1 MAMDWQV
8 VYMLL
13 VLLAMF
19 ALAGLF
25 AHAWQFRR
33 IAAAR
38 PFFAFCITGFG
49 WALCIGMMAVVAP
62 EKALFWLQCK
72 YLFIGLTPVGAF
84 LFVLAFTGRTAW
96 LAWPR
101 VALLLLIPLL
111 TQLIV
116 WRADLQP
123 LMLHKVQFARLD
135 SLTYISSVAFGP
147 YYWLFTGYGYLL
159 IFSSV
164 FLVLTSFWHSGELL
178 HRQGGFIVLGLL
190 MPLLSNVLLITGI
203 VGYQYDP
210 LPVGLALSAGMFWL
224 AMLRHRLFSL
234 LPVVRNRVLDS
245 VTDGILVLDTRGQVL
260 DSNRA
265 FRRITG
271 LEQSGSSGRTIQ
283 DCFAQTPTFLAALPQ
298 AMAASSNKT
307 LSQFQLAA
315 RDYALSSTALTDDQG
330 RTIGHAVVLHD
341 ISERLLLEASLRER
355 NRELEKAYQAL
366 DEVSRSDPL
375 TGLRNRRFVMQHIE
389 RDLQRCNERYQ
400 AWQGFAGMRPPE
412 ASDLIVFLLD
422 LDHFKRVND
431 QYGHVAGDEVL
442 RQVRARLQRVFR
454 EDDYLVRWGG
464 EEFLIVARQVD
475 REQAPLLAERL
486 RLAFSQDAFT
496 LPSGD
501 LLQQTCSVGFACYP
515 FLPHA
520 PQALNW
526 QQVIDLADQALYLA
540 KKAERNTWRGL
551 EALAQVDQQ
560 QLSSALAQGMQH
572 AVELDLIRVI
582 ALPPA

>member
-13 VLLAMF
+13 VLSAMF
-19 ALAGLF
+19 ALAGLV

-33 IAAAR
+33 IAAAP
-38 PFFAFCITGFG
+38 PFYAFCISGFG
-49 WALCIGMMAVVAP
+49 WALCIALMAVVAP
-62 EKALFWLQCK
+62 EHALFWLQCK

-123 LMLHKVQFARLD
+123 LMLQKVQFARLG
-135 SLTYISSVAFGP
+135 SLSYISQLNFGP
-147 YYWLFTGYGYLL
+147 YYWLFTGYCYTL

-164 FLVLTSFWHSGELL
+164 FLVLASFWRSGDLL

-190 MPLLSNVLLITGI
+190 LPLLSNVLLITGI

-245 VTDGILVLDTRGQVL
+245 AIDGILVLDTHGQVL

-265 FRRITG
+265 LRRITG
-271 LEQSGSSGRTIQ
+271 LEEGGSAGRTIY
-283 DCFAQTPTFLAALPQ
+283 DCFVQVPEFLAALPQ
-298 AMAASSNKT
+298 ALAASSRAS
-307 LSQFQLAA
+307 LVQFQLAA
-315 RDYALSSTALTDDQG
+315 RDYELSSTTLTDDQG
-330 RTIGHAVVLHD
+330 HVIGHTVVLHD
-341 ISERLLLEASLRER
+341 ISDRLVLEASLRER
-355 NRELEKAYQAL
+355 NRELEEANQAL

-375 TGLRNRRFVMQHIE
+375 TGLRNRRFVMQQID
-389 RDLQRCNERYQ
+389 RDLHRCNERYQ
-400 AWQGFAGMRPPE
+400 AWQDFADMRPPE

-431 QYGHVAGDEVL
+431 QHGHAAGDEVL
-442 RQVRARLQRVFR
+442 RQVRGRLQRVFR

-475 REQAPLLAERL
+475 RELAPQLAERL
-486 RLAFSQDAFT
+486 RLAFNQDAFT
-496 LPSGD
+496 LPTGD
-501 LLQQTCSVGFACYP
+501 LVQTCSVGFACYP

-520 PQALNW
+520 PQAVSW
-526 QQVIDLADQALYLA
+526 HQVIDLADQALYLA
-540 KKAERNTWRGL
+540 KTAERNTWRGL
-551 EALAQVDQQ
+551 QSQAQVDQQ
-560 QLSSALAQGMQH
+560 QLHSALAQGIQH
-572 AVELDLIRVI
+572 ALQAGLISVV
-582 ALPPA
+582 ALTSA